1 MQWTEQRAPGLLE
14 AVGELRAA
22 YSEANPR
29 SAERHERAR
38 RSLPGGNTRTTLFYE
53 PFPLVFDR
61 AEDGYLHS
69 LDGDRYLDLLGDYT
83 AGLYGHSNPVLTK
96 ALHAAIDEGMSFGA
110 QTDREERFAAALR
123 GRFPGME
130 LLRFT
135 NSGTEANLMAVA
147 SARAHTGRSTI
158 LVFRGGYH
166 GGVLSFGNDNA
177 PLNVPHR
184 FLLCDYNDVEGT
196 RAAIAGKAPD
206 LAAILV
212 EPMLGS
218 GGTIPGDPGF
228 LRMLREEATRA
239 GALLIFDEVMT
250 SRLAPGGLQRA
261 LDVRPD
267 LCTVGKYLGG
277 GLSFGAFGGRAEVM
291 NGFDPAGTGARWAH
305 AGTFNNNALTM
316 AAGLAGLEHVLTDS
330 ALHELNARGDR
341 LRGRLSAV
349 FAEAGVPFTVTGRG
363 SLLTFHPVSGPV
375 STPADLANANPV
387 AKELLFFYLLDRGYW
402 MARRAMVSLSLAIS
416 DQDCDELV
424 ATVEEFVAVHGAAL
438 RDAVLTEENR
448 P

>member
-1 MQWTEQRAPGLLE
+1 MQRTEQRAPGLAE

-22 YSEANPR
+22 YAEANPR
-29 SAERHERAR
+29 SAERHELAR
-38 RSLPGGNTRTTLFYE
+38 KSLPGGNTRTTLFYE

-61 AEDGYLHS
+61 AEGACLYS

-83 AGLYGHSNPVLTK
+83 AGLYGHSHPVLTK
-96 ALHAAIDEGMSFGA
+96 SLHAAVDEGLSFGA
-110 QTDREERFAAALR
+110 QTEREERFAAALR
-123 GRFPGME
+123 GRFPCMD

-135 NSGTEANLMAVA
+135 NSGTEANLMALA
-147 SARAHTGRSTI
+147 AARAHTGRSTI

-166 GGVLSFGNDNA
+166 GGVLSFGNDEA

-184 FLLCDYNDVEGT
+184 FLLCDYNDIEGT
-196 RAAIAGKAPD
+196 RAAIADAAAD

-218 GGTIPGDPGF
+218 GGTIPGDPAF

-250 SRLAPGGLQRA
+250 SRLDTGGLQRV
-261 LDVRPD
+261 LGVRPD

-277 GLSFGAFGGRAEVM
+277 GMSFGAFGGRAEVM
-291 NGFDPAGTGARWAH
+291 NGFDPGGTGPRWAH

-316 AAGLAGLEHVLTDS
+316 AAGLAGLEQVLTESVLD
-330 ALHELNARGDR
+330 ELNARGDR
-341 LRGRLSAV
+341 LRRRLSAV

-363 SLLTFHPVSGPV
+363 SLLTFHPVPGPV
-375 STPADLANANPV
+375 STPAGLANANPV
-387 AKELLFFYLLDRGYW
+387 AKELLFFYLLGRGYW
-402 MARRAMVSLSLAIS
+402 IARRAMVALSLAIS
-416 DQDCDELV
+416 DSDCDELV
-424 ATVEEFVAVHGAAL
+424 KTVEAFVTAYGAVL
-438 RDAVLTEENR
+438 RDPAPAKE
-448 P
+448 